1 MTCWSEQ
8 HAKVLSMNTASYRST
23 TDSDLVEAG
32 LVREHLPL
40 VGYLVTDLT
49 RRLPRHVSRDDLTS
63 AGMAALALA
72 ARGFEPERGVPFN
85 RYASTRIRGALL
97 DELRSVDWASRSV
110 RAKARQQ
117 EQAADVLA
125 VRLLRPAT
133 RQELATELGVST
145 ADIDANQRDVH
156 RAVVL
161 SFQAML
167 DADAGEQTVPT
178 TEPSPD
184 QVLLAR
190 ERTAYLLDAVATL
203 PERLRGVVVAV
214 FFEERSMQEIAAEL
228 GVTESRI
235 SQLRTEALALLRDG
249 MNSQLSPEALA
260 PEERPD
266 GRIAKRKMAYYAA
279 IASRSDFHTRLS
291 LPLPREATR
300 SDIAI

>member
-1 MTCWSEQ
+1 
-8 HAKVLSMNTASYRST
+8 MNTAGHQRST
-23 TDSDLVEAG
+23 TSDIAEEG

-40 VGYLVTDLT
+40 VGYLVTDMS

-72 ARGFEPERGVPFN
+72 ARGFDPERGVPFN

-133 RQELATELGVST
+133 RSELAAELGIST

-167 DADAGEQTVPT
+167 DADAGEQMLPT
-178 TEPSPD
+178 SEPSPD

-235 SQLRTEALALLRDG
+235 SQMRTEALALLRDG
-249 MNSQLSPEALA
+249 MNSQLSPEALT

-266 GRIAKRKMAYYAA
+266 GRIAKRKQAYYAA
-279 IASRSDFHTRLS
+279 IASRSDFHARLS
-291 LPLPREATR
+291 VPAQRTPLR
-300 SDIAI
+300 SDVAV

>member
-1 MTCWSEQ
+1 MKTVGHTRS
-8 HAKVLSMNTASYRST
+8 TAS
-23 TDSDLVEAG
+23 DIAEEKM
-32 LVREHLPL
+32 VREHLPL
-40 VGYLVTDLT
+40 VGYLVTDMS

-72 ARGFEPERGVPFN
+72 ARGFEPERGVPFD

-117 EQAADVLA
+117 EQAADLLA
-125 VRLLRPAT
+125 VRLRRTPT
-133 RQELATELGVST
+133 REELATELGVS
-145 ADIDANQRDVH
+145 ASDIEANQHDVH

-167 DADAGEQTVPT
+167 DVDAGESLLPT

-184 QVLLAR
+184 MVLLQR
-190 ERTAYLLDAVATL
+190 EKEAYLLDAVASL

-214 FFEERSMQEIAAEL
+214 FFEERSMHDIAAEL

-235 SQLRTEALALLRDG
+235 SQMRTEALALMRDG
-249 MNSQLSPEALA
+249 MNAQLSPEALP
-260 PEERPD
+260 PEERPG
-266 GRIAKRKMAYYAA
+266 GRIAKRKQAYYAA
-279 IASRSDFHTRLS
+279 IAARSDFHARVS
-291 LPLPREATR
+291 IPVPRRPLQA
-300 SDIAI
+300 DVAV